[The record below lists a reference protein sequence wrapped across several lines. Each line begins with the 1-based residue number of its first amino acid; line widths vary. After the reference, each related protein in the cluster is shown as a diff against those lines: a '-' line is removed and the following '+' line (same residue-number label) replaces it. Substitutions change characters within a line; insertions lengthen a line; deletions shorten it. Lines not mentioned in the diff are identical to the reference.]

1 MKKEFSLEREQEEVS
16 RAPGSM
22 SNCAKRRENRPWG
35 DMTLQEI
42 NQYEANYF
50 KDTHFSSF

>member
-1 MKKEFSLEREQEEVS
+1 MKKAFSLEREQEEVS
-16 RAPGSM
+16 SAPSSVSNRAKGS
-22 SNCAKRRENRPWG
+22 ENRPWG

-50 KDTHFSSF
+50 KGTISAL